1 MSQMREHADLEAELH
16 MTKEV
21 TRKEEQKYERLQNEC
36 VMMTREHIAN
46 SQRLEEELE
55 QMRQKQK
62 GMEQAVADE
71 AQGAGH

>member
-1 MSQMREHADLEAELH
+1 MREHADLEAELH
-16 MTKEV
+16 TTKEV

-55 QMRQKQK
+55 RMRQKQK

-71 AQGAGH
+71 AQGAEH